1 MIIYKPLNLKFANR
15 LEAKRYF
22 GHTEFNKLIKNP
34 DNFEFINNNIANYY
48 EQGRDTINSK
58 MPRNI

>member
-22 GHTEFNKLIKNP
+22 GHTEFNKLIKNS
-34 DNFEFINNNIANYY
+34 DNFEFINNTAICYDKNISRKYF
-48 EQGRDTINSK
+48 
-58 MPRNI
+58 RN

>member
-22 GHTEFNKLIKNP
+22 GHIKFNKLIKNL
-34 DNFEFINNNIANYY
+34 DNFEFINNNAIYY
-48 EQGRDTINSK
+48 ESLRNYPTSK
-58 MPRNI
+58 RK

>member
-22 GHTEFNKLIKNP
+22 GHTEFNKLIKNS
-34 DNFEFINNNIANYY
+34 DNFEFINNDAIYY
-48 EQGRDTINSK
+48 ENLRNYSTSK
-58 MPRNI
+58 RK